1 MYHARRTGNAT
12 GPGRDMDSARGS
24 SPFSNRHFR
33 LLFGG
38 SSISMIGDQFT
49 LVALPWLVLQLT
61 GNPAQLG
68 LALAA
73 MALPRAAFMLVG
85 GAVVDRLSPRR
96 VLLTARGI
104 NAVLTGLL
112 AALVLAGSIQM
123 WMVYVLAFTIGLCTA
138 FAYPAGG
145 SILPQIMERTQLQG
159 ANSMIMGMRQLSML
173 IGPALAGLLVTAG
186 TAHSGATSPAAQAHG
201 TGLAFLVDAV
211 SFVFS
216 VASLLAIR
224 IPGDRDLRAPAAG
237 VFTHVAEGIRAL
249 WQDRQLSAF
258 VTYMA
263 LVSVLVMGPLQV
275 GLPLFAKTRFSAGA
289 AAFGWLMTA
298 NGTGMLLGSVMSGAV
313 TRLVRGRLGVMA
325 LSFDAA
331 AGLGLAV
338 FSTVHSVPA
347 GAAMLVLTG
356 LLAGTVQIAIVTWIQ
371 RRVPQAMMGRIMSIV
386 FFTFLG
392 LAPLAAAVAGAL
404 LKVISLGELFVG
416 AGLSLT
422 GAALL
427 CLTRPSLR
435 AIRLQIAPA

>member
-1 MYHARRTGNAT
+1 MV
-12 GPGRDMDSARGS
+12 
-24 SPFSNRHFR
+24 
-33 LLFGG
+33 
-38 SSISMIGDQFT
+38 GDQFT

-68 LALAA
+68 LVLAV

-85 GAVVDRLSPRR
+85 GAVVDRMSPRR
-96 VLLTARGI
+96 VLLTARSV
-104 NAVLTGLL
+104 NAVLAGLL

-123 WMVYVLAFTIGLCTA
+123 WTVYVLAFGIGLCTA

-145 SILPQIMERTQLQG
+145 SILPQLVAPNQLQG

-186 TAHSGATSPAAQAHG
+186 GGGAGGTAGSASAGVHG
-201 TGLAFLVDAV
+201 TGVAFAVDAV
-211 SFVFS
+211 SFLFS

-224 IPGDRDLRAPAAG
+224 ISSDRDSRAPASG
-237 VFTHVAEGIRAL
+237 VFAQVSEGFRML
-249 WQDRQLSAF
+249 WQDVQLRSFIA
-258 VTYMA
+258 YMA

-275 GLPLFAKTRFSAGA
+275 GLPLFAKIRFHEGA
-289 AAFGWLMTA
+289 AAFGWFMTA
-298 NGTGMLLGSVMSGAV
+298 NGSGMLLGSIMSTSI
-313 TRLVRGRLGVMA
+313 TRLVRGRLGVMV

-331 AGLGLAV
+331 AGLALAML
-338 FSTVHSVPA
+338 SAAHSVLA
-347 GAAMLVLTG
+347 GAALLVLAG
-356 LLAGTVQIAIVTWIQ
+356 LFAGTVQIAIITWLQ

-392 LAPLAAAVAGAL
+392 LAPLAGGL
-404 LKVISLGELFVG
+404 LKVISLSELFVG

-422 GAALL
+422 ALAMI

-435 AIRLQIAPA
+435 AIRLQTSPA